1 MIGKIFK
8 GAALAA
14 LGMGLMGGAAQAQ
27 TLTIIRAADAAT
39 FDPQRALPVVTS
51 EVVFM
56 MGDTLVALDPDMK
69 KVHPLLAK
77 SWTVSPDGKTYTF
90 NLREDVTFCSGKKM
104 TSEDVVYSFK
114 RMFEQGQ
121 PRPSAQK
128 MGKVKDIRADG
139 PYKVVYELNEGWNE
153 LLAHL
158 SLMHGTILNKENVDA
173 LGKDFGLKGFDGTGP
188 YCWESWTPRNEM
200 VLKRHDAYKW
210 GPEFYQ
216 NRGPAKF
223 DKVVWKVVP
232 EDQTRVAAMLT
243 GQADISSYMP
253 NSSIAQLKASP
264 ALNVKQVPN
273 YYRTCFF
280 GFKITRDLVSDVKV
294 RRAMNMAIDRAGI
307 AQTVFF
313 GNASP
318 APTLLHPD
326 TQDYSAPSAVPLAK
340 FDIEGAKKLLDEAG
354 WKVGE
359 GGWRY
364 KDGKKLE
371 PTLIHVSAGTTPP
384 MAVASQG
391 MLRQIGV
398 DLKLESL
405 DSTIFFSRWGQQDYD
420 LFALCNP
427 YFSAGDV
434 LNVYW
439 RSENIPV
446 PNNMM
451 WKDAETDAWLDAARQ
466 ATDPKVRADNY
477 AKVQQKVSENAVWIP
492 LVYDNIFLVSNKKLK
507 GINTHAIFTS
517 PIYKG
522 LDLSF

>member
-1 MIGKIFK
+1 MIGKVLK

-14 LGMGLMGGAAQAQ
+14 LGLAVIGGAAQAQ

-69 KVHPLLAK
+69 KIHPLLAK
-77 SWTVSPDGKTYTF
+77 SWTISPDGKTYTF
-90 NLREDVTFCSGKKM
+90 ELRDDVTFCSGKKM

-139 PYKVVYELNEGWNE
+139 PYKVIYELNEGWNE

-210 GPEFYQ
+210 GPEFYA

-223 DKVVWKVVP
+223 QKVVWKVVP

-264 ALNVKQVPN
+264 ALDVKQVPN

-280 GFKITRDLVSDVKV
+280 GFKSTRDLVSDVKV

-313 GNASP
+313 GNATP
-318 APTLLHPD
+318 ATTLLHPD
-326 TQDYSAPSAVPLAK
+326 TQDYYAPSAQPLAK

-371 PTLIHVSAGTTPP
+371 PVLIHVSAGTTPP
-384 MAVASQG
+384 MATAAQG

-398 DLKLESL
+398 DMKLESL
-405 DSTIFFSRWGQQDYD
+405 DSTIFFSRWAQQDYD

-451 WKDAETDAWLDAARQ
+451 WKDADTDKWLDAARQ
-466 ATDPKVRADNY
+466 ALDAKTRAENY
-477 AKVQQKVSENAVWIP
+477 GKVQQKVSENAVWIP

-507 GINTHAIFTS
+507 GVKTHAIFTS

>member
-173 LGKDFGLKGFDGTGP
+173 LGKDFGLKGF
-188 YCWESWTPRNEM
+188 
-200 VLKRHDAYKW
+200 
-210 GPEFYQ
+210 
-216 NRGPAKF
+216 
-223 DKVVWKVVP
+223 
-232 EDQTRVAAMLT
+232 
-243 GQADISSYMP
+243 
-253 NSSIAQLKASP
+253 
-264 ALNVKQVPN
+264 
-273 YYRTCFF
+273 
-280 GFKITRDLVSDVKV
+280 
-294 RRAMNMAIDRAGI
+294 
-307 AQTVFF
+307 
-313 GNASP
+313 
-318 APTLLHPD
+318 
-326 TQDYSAPSAVPLAK
+326 
-340 FDIEGAKKLLDEAG
+340 
-354 WKVGE
+354 
-359 GGWRY
+359 
-364 KDGKKLE
+364 
-371 PTLIHVSAGTTPP
+371 
-384 MAVASQG
+384 
-391 MLRQIGV
+391 
-398 DLKLESL
+398 
-405 DSTIFFSRWGQQDYD
+405 
-420 LFALCNP
+420 
-427 YFSAGDV
+427 
-434 LNVYW
+434 
-439 RSENIPV
+439 
-446 PNNMM
+446 
-451 WKDAETDAWLDAARQ
+451 
-466 ATDPKVRADNY
+466 
-477 AKVQQKVSENAVWIP
+477 
-492 LVYDNIFLVSNKKLK
+492 
-507 GINTHAIFTS
+507 
-517 PIYKG
+517 
-522 LDLSF
+522 